1 MSDAALLRCRLCNSS
16 PAVRVTVH
24 EHHGMVILMQ
34 HMRYRGPLC
43 RDCGMK
49 VLRRCTSRTLV
60 MGWWGVIS
68 LFVGTPVTLLLDLVA
83 WLRIRRLAVPVTA
96 PAGSQGVAPAVPVAA
111 AAAPAVPG
119 PPPLVP
125 ADQPVA
131 APETAG
137 P

>member
-1 MSDAALLRCRLCNSS
+1 MSDAALLRCRLCKSS

-83 WLRIRRLAVPVTA
+83 WLRIRRLAVPVT
-96 PAGSQGVAPAVPVAA
+96 VPAA
-111 AAAPAVPG
+111 AA
-119 PPPLVP
+119 VP
-125 ADQPVA
+125 AGAA